1 MIESS
6 FTSKG
11 PATVEGVLNQ
21 DATQKACSQY
31 PDRSKVPAAVAK
43 KVEAAELKQVKY
55 PADNSW
61 IGDWKEGEKIA
72 QNGRGMQFTDA
83 VGGTNGGN
91 CYACHQLTKAEIS
104 FGNIGPSL
112 YQYGKLRGNSA
123 GSGSL
128 HVGQDLGFERVQRL
142 FQHAALRPQG
152 ILTEQ
157 QIRDVM
163 ALLLDPASPVNQQGA
178 HDAGSARRGRMDAR
192 AGRGVWRGSA
202 VGSGRGSRRRDPPAR
217 REAARRPH
225 HLPSQWAGK
234 PLVVEIWASWCPF
247 CALQNPRLQALYD
260 KTRGTPL
267 RC

>member
-1 MIESS
+1 MNKLHTMALVAMVALSAAGTQALAQTAAKDTTKAATKGATAKVTDADVRQMIESS

-55 PADNSW
+55 PADNNW
-61 IGDWKEGEKIA
+61 LGDWKEGEKIA

-112 YQYGKLRGNSA
+112 YQYGKLRGNSQEVVRYTWGKIWDSNA
-123 GSGSL
+123 FSACSNMPRFG
-128 HVGQDLGFERVQRL
+128 HK
-142 FQHAALRPQG
+142 G

-163 ALLLDPASPVNQQGA
+163 ALLLDPASPVNQ
-178 HDAGSARRGRMDAR
+178 
-192 AGRGVWRGSA
+192 
-202 VGSGRGSRRRDPPAR
+202 
-217 REAARRPH
+217 
-225 HLPSQWAGK
+225 
-234 PLVVEIWASWCPF
+234 
-247 CALQNPRLQALYD
+247 
-260 KTRGTPL
+260 
-267 RC
+267 

>member
-55 PADNSW
+55 PADNNW

-91 CYACHQLTKAEIS
+91 CYACHQLTKAEI
-104 FGNIGPSL
+104 
-112 YQYGKLRGNSA
+112 RSA
-123 GSGSL
+123 
-128 HVGQDLGFERVQRL
+128 
-142 FQHAALRPQG
+142 
-152 ILTEQ
+152 I
-157 QIRDVM
+157 
-163 ALLLDPASPVNQQGA
+163 
-178 HDAGSARRGRMDAR
+178 
-192 AGRGVWRGSA
+192 
-202 VGSGRGSRRRDPPAR
+202 SGRRFTSTESCAATRRKWFA
-217 REAARRPH
+217 
-225 HLPSQWAGK
+225 
-234 PLVVEIWASWCPF
+234 
-247 CALQNPRLQALYD
+247 
-260 KTRGTPL
+260 TRGARSGIRTRSAPVPTC
-267 RC
+267 RASATRAS